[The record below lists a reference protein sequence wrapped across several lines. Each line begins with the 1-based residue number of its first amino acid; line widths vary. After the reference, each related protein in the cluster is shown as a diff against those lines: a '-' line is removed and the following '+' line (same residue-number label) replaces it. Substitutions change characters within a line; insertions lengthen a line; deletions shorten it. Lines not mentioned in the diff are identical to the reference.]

1 MNVPATIAT
10 MSSVV
15 AYDAMCSAI
24 ELSESTAACKDIID
38 KTAALKEYARR
49 INNIE
54 AERRACNVRLIAERR
69 YGELIKQLVR
79 TSPEKANSG
88 GTNQHR
94 SLPAVGSDLTP
105 YSQAL
110 ADTGVS
116 TQAASRYQALAA
128 VPKEIFDQALHD
140 PVVMPSTRK
149 LIDAA
154 REPQMAQMPSDSL
167 WLWGRM
173 RDFERER
180 FTEKDCGALLE
191 PMTLTMKADMARI
204 LPSVAEFFSQLLGEI
219 Q

>member
-69 YGELIKQLVR
+69 YGELMKLLVR
-79 TSPEKANSG
+79 THPVES

-94 SLPAVGSDLTP
+94 SLPAAGGDLVP

-154 REPQMAQMPSDSL
+154 REPQMAQMPTDSL